1 MQGYKR
7 RVVYVGI
14 YEAIAIA
21 VCSVSFAAASES
33 SLKSTAI
40 LSVVTSAIAMI
51 RNWLYT
57 TLFEAWESRQ
67 RKRGRS
73 IKRRIGHAI
82 GFEGGL
88 LMLLVPLSAWWLYLS
103 LFQALM
109 MNLGLA
115 AFFLGYTVVFNWA
128 FDYVFGLPM
137 SARV

>member
-7 RVVYVGI
+7 RIVYVGI

-21 VCSVSFAAASES
+21 ICSVSFAAASES

-40 LSVVTSAIAMI
+40 LSVVTSAIAVI
-51 RNWLYT
+51 WNWLYT
-57 TLFEAWESRQ
+57 TVFEAWESRQ
-67 RKRGRS
+67 SERGRS
-73 IKRRIGHAI
+73 IKRRIGHAL

-88 LMLLVPLSAWWLYLS
+88 LMILVPLSAWWLYVS

-128 FDYVFGLPM
+128 FDNVFGLPM
-137 SARV
+137 SARM